1 MAKRYISHWIV
12 VELLIHL
19 TRVNDNFPTPQWGFE
34 VIIAAV
40 QSLSPSKSP
49 RYRYVDSVAGHL
61 LSQLLSHFPLFSSS
75 SSSLFSLQRFYLL
88 LLLSLSFCLIV
99 LPSHLPLL
107 ATVVVGHGGTWL
119 CVRSCVID
127 HTHTHT
133 HTQKH
138 TLYTRNLIQW
148 ECNCRKAHS
157 ANFVWLLSIYHY
169 ISFLKPNYY
178 YISTT

>member
-1 MAKRYISHWIV
+1 MRSLCFYWIV

-75 SSSLFSLQRFYLL
+75 SSSPFSLQTFYLL
-88 LLLSLSFCLIV
+88 LLLSSSFCLIV

-107 ATVVVGHGGTWL
+107 ATFVVGHGGTWL
-119 CVRSCVID
+119 CVRSWVID
-127 HTHTHT
+127 HTHTP
-133 HTQKH
+133 
-138 TLYTRNLIQW
+138 YTRNLIQW
-148 ECNCRKAHS
+148 ECNCRKAHMTS
-157 ANFVWLLSIYHY
+157 QYLSLY
-169 ISFLKPNYY
+169 FFFR
-178 YISTT
+178 T